1 MKVTSAAFRGLEARL
16 GGASPL
22 LMLRCGNIVL
32 DLDLYARFHFLLLHD
47 FLCLV
52 PSCFVYVDVA
62 AALSR
67 LLVFVLSCDGVRG
80 LCQRLERKFEL
91 FYFIFLQDK
100 RVLHLQDL
108 KLGLVFISVGLVLI
122 VGLRGHV
129 LVRWLV
135 RVFVISKFQRALL
148 LVLTR

>member
-22 LMLRCGNIVL
+22 LMLLRCGNIVL
-32 DLDLYARFHFLLLHD
+32 DLDFYARFHFLLLHD

-52 PSCFVYVDVA
+52 PSCFVYVDVT

-80 LCQRLERKFEL
+80 LCQRLERKF
-91 FYFIFLQDK
+91 
-100 RVLHLQDL
+100 
-108 KLGLVFISVGLVLI
+108 
-122 VGLRGHV
+122 
-129 LVRWLV
+129 
-135 RVFVISKFQRALL
+135 
-148 LVLTR
+148 